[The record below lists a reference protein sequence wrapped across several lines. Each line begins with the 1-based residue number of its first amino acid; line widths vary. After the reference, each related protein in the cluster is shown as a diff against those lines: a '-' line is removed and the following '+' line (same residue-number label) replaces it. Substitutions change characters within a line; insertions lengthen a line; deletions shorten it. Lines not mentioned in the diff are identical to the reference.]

1 MLILG
6 KLNEFTHKI
15 QDKNIKNLDSI
26 YNLSRM
32 LINCF
37 FLNPGCLLYTFI
49 HVYFANKYKPGY

>member
-37 FLNPGCLLYTFI
+37 F
-49 HVYFANKYKPGY
+49 